1 MTLPGRIGR
10 KLIHL
15 SSLAIPI
22 GYLFLPR
29 DSVLRVIIP
38 IAAGSL
44 ILDLAR
50 LRNRLLGKTFL
61 KVSKSLLKKDER
73 ARLTGS
79 TYLLLASVVCVF
91 FFPRPIAIAALLFL
105 ALGDPAASFVGR
117 RIGRTHI
124 GKKTL
129 EGSLACLGTCLA
141 VGFIIFL
148 LSVFLP
154 SLSSFHLRPEIIFT
168 GALTATVVELLPLPL
183 DDNALI
189 PMLSGMAMQ
198 IVILI

>member
-1 MTLPGRIGR
+1 MSLAGEIGR

-15 SSLAIPI
+15 CSLAIPI

-29 DSVLRVIIP
+29 DFVLQVIILV
-38 IAAGSL
+38 AAGSL
-44 ILDLAR
+44 TLDLAR
-50 LRNRLLGKTFL
+50 LRNRPLGKTFL
-61 KVSKSLLKKDER
+61 KVSKPLLKKDER

-91 FFPRPIAIAALLFL
+91 FFDRSIAIAALLFL
-105 ALGDPAASFVGR
+105 SLGDPMASFVGR
-117 RIGRTHI
+117 RAGRTHI

-129 EGSLACLGTCLA
+129 EGSLACLGTCLT
-141 VGFIIFL
+141 VGVIISILPVL
-148 LSVFLP
+148 LP
-154 SLSSFHLRPEIIFT
+154 NLSNFHLKVETIFI

-189 PMLSGMAMQ
+189 PMLSGLAMQ
-198 IVILI
+198 IVVLM

>member
-1 MTLPGRIGR
+1 MTLPGKIGR

-61 KVSKSLLKKDER
+61 RVSKSLLKKDER

-105 ALGDPAASFVGR
+105 ALGVSASVKNGEGGYLCEPSVETFADKVCELLTNDSLRKHKAAQAKLR
-117 RIGRTHI
+117 A
-124 GKKTL
+124 
-129 EGSLACLGTCLA
+129 EQ
-141 VGFIIFL
+141 
-148 LSVFLP
+148 
-154 SLSSFHLRPEIIFT
+154 LSS
-168 GALTATVVELLPLPL
+168 VK
-183 DDNALI
+183 
-189 PMLSGMAMQ
+189 MAKRFVDCYSEAQ
-198 IVILI
+198 DLFKSEADRISDEDYEKD

>member
-1 MTLPGRIGR
+1 MTLPGEIGR

-29 DSVLRVIIP
+29 DFVLRVIIA

-105 ALGDPAASFVGR
+105 ALGDPAASFVGKR
-117 RIGRTHI
+117 VGRIHI
-124 GKKTL
+124 GKKPWR
-129 EGSLACLGTCLA
+129 AHWPA
-141 VGFIIFL
+141 W
-148 LSVFLP
+148 
-154 SLSSFHLRPEIIFT
+154 
-168 GALTATVVELLPLPL
+168 ALTWRW
-183 DDNALI
+183 D
-189 PMLSGMAMQ
+189 LSFLSCLFSCPVYQ
-198 IVILI
+198 ISTYDQR